1 MPFAEVI
8 STFFN
13 ADEFASQ
20 ATWGAFTAN
29 VILDTPTEDVLGGR
43 AQSIEY
49 EAKLPSAQF
58 PGIKRGDTVVIASTT
73 YAVREVKLLD
83 DGAIKSLSLSKS

>member
-1 MPFAEVI
+1 MPFAVVI

-43 AQSIEY
+43 AQ
-49 EAKLPSAQF
+49 
-58 PGIKRGDTVVIASTT
+58 IAM
-73 YAVREVKLLD
+73 
-83 DGAIKSLSLSKS
+83 